1 MIIDLKQ
8 GKIAEVRHFKS
19 TLTAELPIDI
29 YKRQNMNDDN
39 IFILGSLLRYQI

>member
-8 GKIAEVRHFKS
+8 GKIAEVKHFKS

-29 YKRQNMNDDN
+29 YKRQNMNDN
-39 IFILGSLLRYQI
+39 IFILGSLLKYQI